1 MVGEDKIIELLAGV
15 VHPETG
21 KNIVESGILAGVSTD
36 GGRIGIR
43 LKFGRRRDP
52 FEQSIKKMC
61 VEVIT
66 AALPETDGLIDIDVV
81 APERAEA
88 PAPGAEVNKIKSVIA
103 IASGKGGVGKS
114 TVACNLAVSMAAMGY
129 RVGLLDAD
137 IYGPSQPKMFGVEG
151 YRPSGEKVD
160 GRDMIIP
167 AEVDGVKLMSIGFF
181 VAATDAMIWRGPMA
195 TNALKQMIHQTLWG
209 ELDFLLVDLPPGT
222 GDVHLTI
229 VQDVKLTGAVMV
241 STPQEIALADVVRG
255 IGMFRA
261 EGVGVP
267 ILGVI
272 ENMAWFTPA
281 ELPGNRYYIFGR
293 GGAEALARR
302 EGLELLAQIPV
313 MQSVTE
319 SGDTGRPVALSAEGV
334 GAYYRQA
341 AARIVEKSGI

>member
-1 MVGEDKIIELLAGV
+1 MVELDKIKELLSGV

-21 KNIVESGILAGVSTD
+21 KNIVESGVADRISTD
-36 GGRIGIR
+36 GDRIAIT
-43 LKFGRRRDP
+43 LKFARRKDP

-61 VEVIT
+61 VAVIT
-66 AALPETDGLIDIDVV
+66 AALPEMEGRIDIDVI
-81 APERAEA
+81 APEKSDAA
-88 PAPGAEVNKIKSVIA
+88 TAGAEVNKIKHIIA

-129 RVGLLDAD
+129 KVGLLDAD
-137 IYGPSQPKMFGVEG
+137 IYGPSQPRMFGVEG
-151 YRPSGEKVD
+151 YRPSGEKI
-160 GRDMIIP
+160 GGKDMILP
-167 AEVDGVKLMSIGFF
+167 AEVAGVKLMSIGFF

-209 ELDFLLVDLPPGT
+209 ELDLLLVDLPPGT
-222 GDVHLTI
+222 GDIHLTI
-229 VQDVKLTGAVMV
+229 VQEVKLTGAVIV
-241 STPQEIALADVVRG
+241 STPQQVALADVVRG

-267 ILGVI
+267 IIGII

-281 ELPGNRYYIFGR
+281 ELPDNRYYIFGH
-293 GGAEALARR
+293 GGAEALAKK

-319 SGDTGRPVALSAEGV
+319 GCDNGRPVALSDQGV

-341 AARIVEKSGI
+341 AAKIVEKSGI